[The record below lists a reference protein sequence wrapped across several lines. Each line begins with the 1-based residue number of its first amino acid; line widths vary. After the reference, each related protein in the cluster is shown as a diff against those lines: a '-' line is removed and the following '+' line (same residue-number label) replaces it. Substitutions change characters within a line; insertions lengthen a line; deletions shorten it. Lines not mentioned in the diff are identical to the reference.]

1 MGKKKARFARLAD
14 ALDGS
19 QLLARGY
26 VRVSTEDQAM
36 NGVSL
41 DHQQDSIRRFAEQ
54 RGWRLDHIY
63 RDEGASA
70 WKESG
75 ENRRAFAS
83 MISEAREGEFSLLL
97 CLDQSRFARDLRA
110 QAHYINLL
118 EESGVDVVFLNE
130 PTEQDRTTR
139 DLVRGIMG
147 AINEA
152 ESSLKSQLVRDNMR
166 KKAERGLWIGSPPD
180 GYDCTGTGGVLKPNE
195 RALVIAKVFEWYLE
209 ERSMGGVARRLIE
222 AGIKPFCGG
231 DWHRGVIRRY
241 LGNPV
246 YAGWIQWGGERYR
259 GAHEALVS
267 EETFAKVQQIIPRH
281 IRKPKARAD
290 GGSLL
295 VPWAHCAYCGSPLWI
310 SHGKK
315 GQRYY
320 FCSKN
325 HSRVA
330 PPPCPHHEEEGK
342 IFRVRDYILE
352 DTVLKDVMA
361 LSEANIRVGIAK
373 GNGEVLRKERR
384 LREAL
389 EDVGSRLAEQRFNLQ
404 SIVAMK
410 LDGQITARE
419 FNELMA
425 DYRAEQSRLEAE
437 EAALQRELKEQP
449 LTQADIERTVALVHQ
464 FQSAVAEASWDKPT
478 RKRELERLLER
489 VDVTRSAVVIHYK
502 GRLLRTRKAVLKRP
516 TRAQKG
522 QSQRLSQREP
532 GEAKG
537 KDRGDSQR
545 RNAVGVLL
553 D

>member
-1 MGKKKARFARLAD
+1 MGSKKARFVRLAD

-19 QLLARGY
+19 QVLARGY
-26 VRVSTEDQAM
+26 VRVSTEDQAA

-41 DHQQDSIRRFAEQ
+41 DHQEDSIRRYAQE

-70 WKESG
+70 WKELG

-83 MISEAREGEFSLLL
+83 MISEAREAQFSVLL

-110 QAHYINLL
+110 QAHYINVL

-152 ESSLKSQLVRDNMR
+152 ESSLKSQLVRDSMR

-180 GYDCTGTGGVLKPNE
+180 GYDCAGTGGVLKPNE
-195 RALVIAKVFEWYLE
+195 RAVVIRKVFEWYLE
-209 ERSMGGVARRLIE
+209 ERAMGGVARRLIK
-222 AGIKPFCGG
+222 AGIKPFFGG
-231 DWHRGVIRRY
+231 DWHRGVIRHY
-241 LGNPV
+241 LRNPV
-246 YAGWIQWGGERYR
+246 YAGWIEWGGERYR
-259 GAHEALVS
+259 GAHKPLVS
-267 EETFAKVQQIIPRH
+267 EETFARVQQIIPQCTP
-281 IRKPKARAD
+281 KPKAKAD

-295 VPWAHCAYCGSPLWI
+295 VPWAHCGYCGCPLWI

-315 GQRYY
+315 GQKYY

-330 PPPCPHHEEEGK
+330 PSPCPHQEQEGK
-342 IFRVRDYILE
+342 IFRVRDFVLE
-352 DTVLKDVMA
+352 DTVLKDIMA
-361 LSEANIRVGIAK
+361 LSEANIRAGIAK
-373 GNGEVLRKERR
+373 GNGKVLRRERR

-410 LDGQITARE
+410 LDREITARE

-437 EAALQRELKEQP
+437 EAALQRDLKEQP
-449 LTQADIERTVALVHQ
+449 LTQADIERTVAVLRQ
-464 FQSAVAEASWDKPT
+464 FQSAVAEDSWDKPKK
-478 RKRELERLLER
+478 KRELERLLEH

-502 GRLLRTRKAVLKRP
+502 GRLLRTRKAVLK
-516 TRAQKG
+516 TRSRARKG
-522 QSQRLSQREP
+522 QS
-532 GEAKG
+532 
-537 KDRGDSQR
+537 
-545 RNAVGVLL
+545 
-553 D
+553 